1 MYGKPGNFGVNS
13 NGTAHPSGNFPEKRN
28 TFRGITFFPFLPKRP
43 KFSVPL
49 VWITSAMQTLCPEKA
64 KTLPVFCKWYN
75 PIPFLFSVSKTY
87 RYHLTEIF
95 HRNFLANGKRS
106 WTPGVPPRKFYTR
119 HKIEALV
126 WKVSRKRKS
135 WTSDKTTFFIKQINK
150 CEEDVGFPK
159 PCSQCSHQQILQIC
173 VRSEW
178 TTSEWKKNFENTREK
193 KLYQERE
200 SSVCSLVH
208 RRADR
213 IVILPQGT
221 TDILLLQVLQLSDK
235 VVVFFL

>member
-13 NGTAHPSGNFPEKRN
+13 NGTAHPSENFLEKRN
-28 TFRGITFFPFLPKRP
+28 TFRGTTFFPFLPKRP
-43 KFSVPL
+43 KFSVPF
-49 VWITSAMQTLCPEKA
+49 VWITSARLHVERKRKIYRYFVNGTTQSRSCFRCPK
-64 KTLPVFCKWYN
+64 KYQ
-75 PIPFLFSVSKTY
+75 
-87 RYHLTEIF
+87 YHLTEIF
-95 HRNFLANGKRS
+95 HRNFRANGKRS
-106 WTPGVPPRKFYTR
+106 WTSGVPPRKFYTR

-178 TTSEWKKNFENTREK
+178 TTSEWKKNFENTRKK

-213 IVILPQGT
+213 VLILPQGT